1 MHVVLPG
8 VGLESV
14 CVMVAADAHSASS
27 SVPGG
32 HAWEPLQT
40 CGAGGYL
47 Q

>member
-14 CVMVAADAHSASS
+14 CVTVAADAHSASS